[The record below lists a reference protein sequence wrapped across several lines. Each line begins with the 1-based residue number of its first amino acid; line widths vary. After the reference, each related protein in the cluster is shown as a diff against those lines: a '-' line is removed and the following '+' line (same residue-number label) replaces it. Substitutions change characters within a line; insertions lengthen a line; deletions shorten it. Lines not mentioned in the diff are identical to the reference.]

1 MTLRT
6 GRTNAEPRTAH
17 AFTLVELML
26 VMALLTIVI
35 SVAAPSLGNFFRGRT
50 LDAEARRL
58 LALTRQGQSRAVS
71 EGVPMILWFDTGERQ
86 YGLEEDP
93 SYATENLENTSYN
106 TGRGTDFDPKAVE
119 FKIDKDL
126 RLEIATPP
134 PQTLLSSAN
143 MSSSRSRTPSASARN
158 PANAALLNR
167 HKGSQIRFMPDGT
180 IDETSPTVVR
190 LRDRND
196 KEIALQR
203 AWNGMDY
210 EIGNPTNQWNSLR
223 R

>member
-6 GRTNAEPRTAH
+6 GRTSAEPRTAR

-71 EGVPMILWFDTGERQ
+71 EGVPMVLWFDTAERT

-93 SYATENLENTSYN
+93 SYATENLENTSRN

-143 MSSSRSRTPSASARN
+143 MNRSRTLSTSARSQGD
-158 PANAALLNR
+158 AALLNR
-167 HKGSQIRFMPDGT
+167 HNGPQIRFLPDGT

>member
-6 GRTNAEPRTAH
+6 GRTSAEPRNAR

-35 SVAAPSLGNFFRGRT
+35 SVAAPSLGNFFRGRS

-71 EGVPMILWFDTGERQ
+71 EGVPMVLWFDTDERT

-93 SYATENLENTSYN
+93 SYATENLENTSRN

-143 MSSSRSRTPSASARN
+143 FSRTRSGSLSTARN
-158 PANAALLNR
+158 QANAILLNR
-167 HKGSQIRFMPDGT
+167 HNGPQIRFLPDGT
-180 IDETSPTVVR
+180 FDETSPTVVR
-190 LRDRND
+190 LLDRND

>member
-6 GRTNAEPRTAH
+6 GRTSAEPRTAR

-71 EGVPMILWFDTGERQ
+71 EGVPMILWFDTDERQ

-93 SYATENLENTSYN
+93 SYATENLENISYN

-143 MSSSRSRTPSASARN
+143 MSSSRSRALSTSARN

-167 HKGSQIRFMPDGT
+167 HKGPQIRFMPDGT

-203 AWNGMDY
+203 AWNGLDY

>member
-1 MTLRT
+1 MTSRT
-6 GRTNAEPRTAH
+6 GRTSAEPRIAR

-35 SVAAPSLGNFFRGRT
+35 SVAAPSLGNFFRGRS

-71 EGVPMILWFDTGERQ
+71 EGVPMVLWFDTGERT

-93 SYATENLENTSYN
+93 SYATENLENTSRN

-126 RLEIATPP
+126 RIEIATPP
-134 PQTLLSSAN
+134 PQTLLRNAN
-143 MSSSRSRTPSASARN
+143 PSRSRSSSLAGARN
-158 PANAALLNR
+158 QANAAFLNR
-167 HKGSQIRFMPDGT
+167 HTGPQIRFLPDGT
-180 IDETSPTVVR
+180 LDETSPTVVR
-190 LRDRND
+190 LVDRNE